1 MINLRWTSLK
11 TAAAAEA
18 KLGGQTSR
26 QTSVQGRHADGADD
40 TDGAHSAGS
49 RWLVD
54 VEGLSV
60 DFPHL
65 HSARPLV
72 RGVNLQIAPGECI
85 ALVGESGSGKSLTAR
100 SLLGLAGNGTTA
112 ARVKATRFDI
122 SGRSALAFRERD
134 WRAIRGT
141 FAGLVLQDALVSLD
155 PLRPIGT
162 EVGEVLAHH
171 GLGGARRKRAK
182 LILDVMRGVGIPDPE
197 KRARQYAHEL
207 SGGLR
212 QRALIASAIAA
223 GPALIIA
230 DEPTTAL
237 DVSVQAQVLAV
248 LRQRLE
254 SGVGVLLISHDLGV
268 VSHIADRVLVMH
280 QGEVV
285 DSGTVQELLVR
296 PSHPYTR
303 QLIAARPSAQSRGH
317 RLSSARFAQEGV
329 HVDSH
334 PDEAFV
340 VIRDLAPVRAPSTP
354 EIVLLVDG
362 LTKRYGNGK
371 LLSQNKALL
380 SQPKGGA
387 ALGGLDD
394 DVEASAAQSTRQR
407 ASNASYGLDG
417 VSFTVHRGEVV
428 GIVGES
434 GSGKTTCG
442 NIVLG
447 LLTPDSG
454 NVAFL
459 GQTWS
464 GAGIAEAARRVLRPK
479 MQAIPQDP
487 LSSFDPRYTIGELLT
502 QSLYSRKLS
511 ASDRLSVSVDLLEKV
526 GLKADFLAR
535 RPATLS
541 GGQRQRVAIARA
553 LAPEP
558 SLIVCDEPVS
568 ALDVYVQA
576 QVLDLLLELQARLS
590 LSLLFISH
598 DLGVIRHVSDRVLVF
613 KDGRIVEAGA
623 TESVFDMPSH
633 EYTRSL
639 LAETMSF

>member
-1 MINLRWTSLK
+1 
-11 TAAAAEA
+11 
-18 KLGGQTSR
+18 
-26 QTSVQGRHADGADD
+26 
-40 TDGAHSAGS
+40 
-49 RWLVD
+49 
-54 VEGLSV
+54 
-60 DFPHL
+60 
-65 HSARPLV
+65 
-72 RGVNLQIAPGECI
+72 
-85 ALVGESGSGKSLTAR
+85 
-100 SLLGLAGNGTTA
+100 
-112 ARVKATRFDI
+112 
-122 SGRSALAFRERD
+122 
-134 WRAIRGT
+134 
-141 FAGLVLQDALVSLD
+141 LVLQDALVSLD
-155 PLRPIGT
+155 PLRPIGA

-171 GLGGARRKRAK
+171 GLAGSRRKRAERV
-182 LILDVMRGVGIPDPE
+182 LDVMRGVGIPDPE

-237 DVSVQAQVLAV
+237 DVAVQAQVLAV

-268 VSHIADRVLVMH
+268 VSHIADRILVMH

-296 PSHPYTR
+296 PTHPYTR
-303 QLIAARPSAQSRGH
+303 QLIAARPSSQSRGH
-317 RLSSARFAQEGV
+317 RLTSARFTQEGGRG
-329 HVDSH
+329 DSQS
-334 PDEAFV
+334 DAAFV
-340 VIRDLAPVRAPSTP
+340 VVRDLAPVRVPSTP
-354 EIVLLVDG
+354 EIVLQVEG
-362 LTKRYGNGK
+362 LTKRYGNSK
-371 LLSQNKALL
+371 LLSRKKAPS
-380 SQPKGGA
+380 SQPQGVAVMSEMVEDGEPSPA
-387 ALGGLDD
+387 RSTQHRVADAPYALD
-394 DVEASAAQSTRQR
+394 R
-407 ASNASYGLDG
+407 

-447 LLTPDSG
+447 LLAPDSG
-454 NVAFL
+454 DVAFL
-459 GQTWS
+459 GRTWS
-464 GAGIAEAARRVLRPK
+464 GSGVTEASRRVLRPK

-487 LSSFDPRYTIGELLT
+487 LSSFDPRYTVAELLT
-502 QSLYSRKLS
+502 QSLYSRQLTVH
-511 ASDRLSVSVDLLEKV
+511 DRLSVSVDLLEKV
-526 GLKADFLAR
+526 GLSADFLAR

-576 QVLDLLLELQARLS
+576 QVLDLLLELQARLQ

-623 TESVFDMPSH
+623 TESVFDTPSH
-633 EYTRSL
+633 DYTRSL
-639 LAETMSF
+639 LAETMPF